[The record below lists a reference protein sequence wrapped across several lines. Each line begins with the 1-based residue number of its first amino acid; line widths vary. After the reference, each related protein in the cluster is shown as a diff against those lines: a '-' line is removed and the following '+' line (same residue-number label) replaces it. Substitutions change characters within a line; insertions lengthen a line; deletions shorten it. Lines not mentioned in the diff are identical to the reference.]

1 MLDQVK
7 ALPQILTREVPPEFI
22 DGNGHMNMARYTE
35 IGNEG
40 LLRFLRLIGADVR
53 ALRARGFS
61 VVASRQALVYRHE
74 LLAGER
80 VAVHAGLYAADGGRI
95 HYFLY
100 TVSLDHD
107 RVACT
112 DERLGVCLD
121 LARRRSAPF
130 PDDVPARLESARLA
144 HAATGWAPE
153 LSGAIRIRPA
163 VAAATAAVGEPE
175 GRR

>member
-1 MLDQVK
+1 MLDRVR
-7 ALPQILTREVPPEFI
+7 ALPCILTRTIPAEFI

-40 LLRFLRLIGADVR
+40 LLGFFRGIGVDIRVLRSQ
-53 ALRARGFS
+53 GFS
-61 VVASRQALVYRHE
+61 VVAARQALTYRHE

-80 VAVHAGLYAADGGRI
+80 VAVHAGLHDFDADRL

-107 RVACT
+107 RIACT

-121 LARRRSAPF
+121 MARRRSASF
-130 PDDVPARLESARLA
+130 PGDVARHLEDARLA
-144 HAATGWAPE
+144 HQGTGWVPE
-153 LSGAIRIRPA
+153 LSGAIRIRAGAAGRTADPA
-163 VAAATAAVGEPE
+163 T
-175 GRR
+175 